1 MCIKD
6 LAAIPS
12 PRIDMECVMEFYPP
26 DLVRLEFKIT
36 FDTRTC
42 DIYAYVIRRYE
53 K

>member
-1 MCIKD
+1 MCIKG
-6 LAAIPS
+6 LASISS
-12 PRIDMECVMEFYPP
+12 PRIDIECDVEFFLP
-26 DLVRLEFKIT
+26 DLVYLEFKIT